1 MTYLD
6 SLNLTE
12 MQVGFG
18 DLGMHGSLGYEDRS
32 VSVNRQSY
40 KHALST
46 HPPAR
51 LCFQLDDR
59 YASFSCQ
66 VALNDDTPAGS
77 SYAHF
82 FVRADGIEVAC
93 APYVVAGGPA
103 REVAAAVAGAHL
115 LELIVETT
123 AWDNCHA
130 VWLDPQVTVTPLG
143 VQRRTLDD
151 PLGRARID
159 LPSPRRDL
167 QCCIATVVSDGF
179 ETWLDDLLASL
190 KIYGDCDD
198 AALLVF
204 GVEAGNGCRRV
215 AEKYN
220 ALFVN
225 CQRRA
230 NLNST
235 VKSILYSSGQV
246 LPARKFICLDA
257 DMLVLGSLRPIFA
270 SIEVAPT
277 ASVFACREANGS
289 RFTRLDTAI
298 HTIYGGRPQD
308 FGRLLGNSNGEGAY
322 SLVVNDGIFAGSR
335 TALLAVEG
343 LIRSWTS
350 ASAWVDERR
359 DVWWRNQF
367 VFNLAL
373 AHSNCGLELDPVFN
387 VQLNS
392 QDVWLERENGRARA
406 LWQERPVRV
415 LHFNGRGRN
424 RYADWRPIISGRSR
438 S

>member
-1 MTYLD
+1 MIYLD
-6 SLNLTE
+6 SLGLAET
-12 MQVGFG
+12 QVGYG
-18 DLGMHGSLGYEDRS
+18 DLGMHGSLGYEDKS
-32 VSVNRQSY
+32 VSVCGRSY
-40 KHALST
+40 PHALST
-46 HPPAR
+46 HAPAR
-51 LCFQLDDR
+51 LRFQLDGR

-66 VALNDDTPAGS
+66 VALNEDVPARS
-77 SYAHF
+77 SFAHF

-93 APYVVAGGPA
+93 APYIVAGGQPRTITA
-103 REVAAAVAGAHL
+103 DIAGARA

-130 VWLDPQVTVTPLG
+130 VWLDPQVSDKPCDN
-143 VQRRTLDD
+143 RRGRLDD
-151 PLGRARID
+151 PLGRARIE
-159 LPSPRRDL
+159 LPPPRTPVE
-167 QCCIATVVSDGF
+167 CCVATVVSNGF

-198 AALLVF
+198 AARLVF
-204 GVEAGNGCRRV
+204 GVDAGAGCRRV
-215 AEKYN
+215 AEKHN

-225 CQRRA
+225 CQRLA

-235 VKSILYSSGQV
+235 VKSILYSSAQV
-246 LPARKFICLDA
+246 LPARKYICLDA

-270 SIEVAPT
+270 SIDVAPR

-308 FGRLLGNSNGEGAY
+308 LGRLLGNNNGEGAY
-322 SLVVNDGIFAGSR
+322 SLVVNDGTFAGSR
-335 TALLAVEG
+335 NALLGLEG
-343 LIRSWTS
+343 LIRSWTG
-350 ASAWVDERR
+350 AATWVDERR

-373 AHSNCGLELDPVFN
+373 AHSNCGIELDPVFN

-392 QDVWLERENGRARA
+392 QDVRLEHDNGYARA
-406 LWQERPVRV
+406 LWQDRPVRV

-438 S
+438 